1 MSGELVTK
9 LTGRYIEFELFPL
22 NFSEYLGMKEFFK
35 KEINPNITQEFDN
48 YLIEGGFPKA
58 VQYDSMADKKTYIA
72 SVISEIFEK
81 DIKRRVKIRNVS
93 VFQKVQRF
101 LINNF
106 GATTSRPCHGKCRVC
121 LFPRK

>member
-58 VQYDSMADKKTYIA
+58 VQYDSPADKKTY
-72 SVISEIFEK
+72 S
-81 DIKRRVKIRNVS
+81 
-93 VFQKVQRF
+93 Q
-101 LINNF
+101 L
-106 GATTSRPCHGKCRVC
+106 T
-121 LFPRK
+121 